1 MLSKITKLEQDIDG
15 EEKFDEYDKTKN
27 ELKKV
32 YNEIAESVEFA
43 ANVLGINT
51 VKNGQNFSKEK
62 RNALWETII
71 FFTRWYRK
79 IHSI

>member
-62 RNALWETII
+62 GNALWETII

>member
-51 VKNGQNFSKEK
+51 VKNGQKFSKEK
-62 RNALWETII
+62 GNAL
-71 FFTRWYRK
+71 
-79 IHSI
+79 